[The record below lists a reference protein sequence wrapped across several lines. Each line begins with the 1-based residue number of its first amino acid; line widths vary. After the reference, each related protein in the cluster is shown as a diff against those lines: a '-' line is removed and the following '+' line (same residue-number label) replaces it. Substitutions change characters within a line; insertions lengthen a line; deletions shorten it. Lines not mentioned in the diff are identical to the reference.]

1 MNSNYF
7 RDKNILITGGTG
19 SFGKACAQYLLEN
32 DICNKVIIFSRD
44 EWKQWQ
50 MQQSNPLF
58 SSSKIRYFLGDVRD
72 KERLERAF
80 TDVQIVIHAAALKQ
94 VPAAEYNPSEFVK
107 TNVNGAMNIIDA
119 AINAGIQKVMGLS
132 TDKAVNPVNLYGAT
146 KLCSDKLLI
155 SGNAYVGKKGEP
167 TFSVVRYGN
176 VLGSRGS
183 LLPHW
188 QAILAEGKKSLPIT
202 DVRMTRFW
210 ITLTDAVKFVLQCI
224 EEAVGGEIFIPK
236 SPSVKIVD
244 LAKAIAP
251 DAALD
256 ICGIR
261 PGEKLHELLV
271 SQDDARQTFESPN
284 RFTVAPLA
292 SSKAFQHYLAL
303 EKQGKVKRTAEDFV
317 LSSNKNPLFT
327 DSIEEIRNYLNT
339 FLNNFLGQT

>member
-1 MNSNYF
+1 MNSRYF
-7 RDKNILITGGTG
+7 RDKTILITGGTG
-19 SFGKACAQYLLEN
+19 SFGTACAQYLLEN
-32 DICNKVIIFSRD
+32 DIANKVIIFSRD

-50 MQQSNPLF
+50 MQQSDPIF
-58 SSSKIRYFLGDVRD
+58 SSSKVRYFLGDVRD

-80 TDVQIVIHAAALKQ
+80 CDVQIVIHAAALKQ
-94 VPAAEYNPSEFVK
+94 VPAAEYNPSEFIK

-119 AINAGIQKVMGLS
+119 AIDAGVEKVMGLS

-146 KLCSDKLLI
+146 KLCSDKLLV
-155 SGNAYVGKKGEP
+155 SGNAYVGKRGQP

-188 QAILAEGKKSLPIT
+188 QSILAQGKKNLPIT

-210 ITLTDAVKFVLQCI
+210 ITLTDAVKFVLECI
-224 EEAVGGEIFIPK
+224 EESVGGEIFIPK

-251 DAALD
+251 DATHD

-271 SQDDARQTFESPN
+271 SQDDARQTFESQN
-284 RFTVAPLA
+284 RFTVTPLA
-292 SSKAFQHYLAL
+292 TSKAFSHYLEL
-303 EKQGKVKRTAEDFV
+303 EKQGKVKKTADDFI

-327 DSIEEIRNYLNT
+327 DSLDTIRQFIGTL
-339 FLNNFLGQT
+339 